1 MAGVVSR
8 RRCVVGR
15 DVWIVSEAI
24 DEVWLEGAVRLRPG
38 MVVELVAEGSRTAVV
53 LTWLVSRLG
62 KEGTVYRGR
71 CRWGEPGG

>member
-15 DVWIVSEAI
+15 DVYIVSEAI

-38 MVVELVAEGSRTAVV
+38 MIVDLVGDASRTVVV

-71 CRWGEPGG
+71 CRWGEAGG